1 MPDQMDNRP
10 TIPRRPK
17 PSGDEP
23 GFVDGIPVEE
33 LVRLTREFT
42 ARITNEDRQRL
53 ALEVTESGK
62 SLQTGLPFVLQQF
75 FKGKIDLDVE
85 LGKRFPSSP
94 LVSSVSFL
102 PAPGKRARYGIAQ
115 FVGQDGAAGLSLEIS
130 GSDLEVSFL
139 LGGMISVRFTLTSLA
154 DSSRQRF
161 LELMQRSNGITFLWT
176 KERWERDYLV
186 FVVRERYARMY
197 AFSPGRFEAAC
208 RLTPD
213 GLEQLVAWLGGFWS
227 GDSGAQELKPE
238 DHPSGTFSW

>member
-10 TIPRRPK
+10 TIPRRPRAN
-17 PSGDEP
+17 GDEP

-53 ALEVTESGK
+53 ALEVTESGR
-62 SLQTGLPFVLQQF
+62 SLQTGMPFILQQF

-85 LGKRFPSSP
+85 LGKRFPNSP

-102 PAPGKRARYGIAQ
+102 PVPGKRARYGIAQ
-115 FVGQDGAAGLSLEIS
+115 FVGQDGAAGLSFELS
-130 GSDLEVSFL
+130 GNDLEVSFL
-139 LGGMISVRFTLTSLA
+139 LAGMISVRFALDGLA
-154 DSSRQRF
+154 DASRQRF

-176 KERWERDYLV
+176 KERWEREYLV
-186 FVVRERYARMY
+186 FVVRERYARLY
-197 AFSPGRFEAAC
+197 AFAPGRFEAAC

-213 GLEQLVAWLGGFWS
+213 GLEQLVTWLGGFWS
-227 GDSGAQELKPE
+227 GDTGPQELKPE